1 MKQKLGLACVKPSK
15 LERSQKMPDN
25 SLICLNG
32 AEQIRSI
39 KFQNKVTG
47 FGLQAFLYSWSKNR
61 WGKLI
66 DYLQH
71 FPLFLGC

>member
-1 MKQKLGLACVKPSK
+1 MKEKLMLACVKPRK
-15 LERSQKMPDN
+15 LERSGKMPDN

-39 KFQNKVTG
+39 KFHNKVTG
-47 FGLQAFLYSWSKNR
+47 FGLQTFLYSCSKSR
-61 WGKLI
+61 WGKLV

-71 FPLFLGC
+71 FPLFLVC